1 MHRQG
6 ADLGAAQEAVDIAGP
21 VPKLLG
27 EICPIGDRLPSSA
40 TAEEKRLRRP
50 RGLTKIEISPPQPA
64 IGSRIVNWAPPA
76 AWFAATISP

>member
-1 MHRQG
+1 MHREG
-6 ADLGAAQEAVDIAGP
+6 ADLGAAQEAANIAGP

-27 EICPIGDRLPSSA
+27 EIIGDRLPSSA

-50 RGLTKIEISPPQPA
+50 GGLTKIKVSPPQPA